1 MYGRAR
7 RPIFSQTFPSLV
19 TYFQQFFFIKFSNR
33 VHFAGNFVDYWVVK
47 TDYTNYSVVYECSKL
62 NDDNTCKKI
71 ITWVFSRHQ
80 TLPESLMA
88 EVDHVIENLCL
99 NETQFY
105 TKTYSKS
112 KTYIHFFE
120 WVLHMYWRHILEVF
134 FVNIINKIKSYL
146 VLKSWSTSQY
156 GFFYRLFWFNQCRI
170 RSWLTWD
177 LFRCKSN
184 MF

>member
-1 MYGRAR
+1 MYGRAG
-7 RPIFSQTFPSLV
+7 RPIFSHTFPSRV

-105 TKTYSKS
+105 TTTYSKS
-112 KTYIHFFE
+112 KTYFSFFRMGASY
-120 WVLHMYWRHILEVF
+120 VLTPYFR
-134 FVNIINKIKSYL
+134 S
-146 VLKSWSTSQY
+146 VL
-156 GFFYRLFWFNQCRI
+156 
-170 RSWLTWD
+170 
-177 LFRCKSN
+177 CKYY
-184 MF
+184 